1 MHYYY
6 LYFISLYIIILCMP
20 LELKVTDVTD
30 TTSSPVMAVNRADA
44 YFEQEVVLPLQEIG
58 QRLDYRLMSLKDI
71 YQIQSELLA
80 GKLSTATTTN
90 TNTATNGG
98 LQKKIDQFEKDRDT
112 LITRVEDIKNKTE
125 EQKERVQNAL
135 QLISLLRTKVSFA
148 F

>member
-1 MHYYY
+1 
-6 LYFISLYIIILCMP
+6 MP

-90 TNTATNGG
+90 TNTATTNTANTNGG